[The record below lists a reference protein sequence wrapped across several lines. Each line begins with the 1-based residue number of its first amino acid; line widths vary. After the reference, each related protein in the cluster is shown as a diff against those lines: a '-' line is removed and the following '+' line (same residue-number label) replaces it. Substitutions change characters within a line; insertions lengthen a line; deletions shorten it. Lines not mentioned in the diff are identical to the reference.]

1 MTAIRKAELQV
12 PPRNLPENGR
22 TLVYSNFRPIAAF
35 QACPTVIGFQ
45 ERPEFSKAYSE
56 TIINLRRDIIG
67 ELIYQA
73 DMASLVREPRGDFVA
88 R

>member
-1 MTAIRKAELQV
+1 M
-12 PPRNLPENGR
+12 
-22 TLVYSNFRPIAAF
+22 
-35 QACPTVIGFQ
+35 IGFQ